1 MRRNSS
7 LSEGVILLS
16 CLASWL
22 ASSRAFYFRTS
33 LELSCIPHQ
42 NVTRL
47 SPRTCVFPGAIFG
60 KGPALGDQL
69 LFLWLIAITRRG
81 RAAAPNMS
89 QNLRLIVKEYVV
101 KMLNEASDG
110 MKALILDD
118 FTVRSRSY
126 TPTI

>member
-1 MRRNSS
+1 M
-7 LSEGVILLS
+7 
-16 CLASWL
+16 
-22 ASSRAFYFRTS
+22 
-33 LELSCIPHQ
+33 
-42 NVTRL
+42 TRL
-47 SPRTCVFPGAIFG
+47 AAHVRIPQAIFG
-60 KGPALGDQL
+60 TGPALGDQL

-126 TPTI
+126 TPII